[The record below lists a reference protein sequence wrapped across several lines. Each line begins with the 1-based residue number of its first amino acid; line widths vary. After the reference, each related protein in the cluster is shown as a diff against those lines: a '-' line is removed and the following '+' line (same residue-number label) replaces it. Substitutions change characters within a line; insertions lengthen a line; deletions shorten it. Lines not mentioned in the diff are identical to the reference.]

1 MTISTDDAATSGALS
16 PLKAVALGFAAMQV
30 GPCLASVPTLLLQ
43 FGGAGSWISALM
55 TLGVALLIGRAIT
68 TFASRYVVSGSLVS
82 YAEIA
87 FGSRG
92 QRMVGISLMLG
103 YLGVIAMIV
112 NDEIYYLTS
121 LLSETGF
128 PQATSLSWQ
137 CALSIVAS
145 GFSAFFAYRGPDL
158 SARVAGFLA
167 LISLPVIMVVMLLA
181 FSNHSSGFFDQF
193 NASRFDAGGIL
204 AGAVWGM
211 AIYVGFDGLTSVA
224 SDTVNPRKNVP
235 RILTYTLLLCGV
247 TWSLGSLLQYSVL
260 APHMAEIL
268 AGRTAISVLAAQ
280 AGMPGFT
287 VEFDIVVGASVVAS
301 TIAFFNF
308 AARIVA
314 TAAQDSMLPASL
326 GVIDPESHAP
336 RRAILLVGLIGA
348 VVPMLIR
355 LGGAQSPIEAITTL
369 ASIVINFWLLPYFL
383 ICVGAIVILR
393 RQSTAGFAHFAPPSA
408 GAILLILIV
417 AQSFIVREGRW
428 EMPVIAAT
436 ILGAAMALL
445 KLADRARQSQYLKM
459 HPSAESP

>member
-1 MTISTDDAATSGALS
+1 MTTSTQDTATSGALS

-87 FGSRG
+87 FGDWG
-92 QRMVGISLMLG
+92 QRVVGISLMLG

-112 NDEIYYLTS
+112 NDEIYYMTS

-128 PQATSLSWQ
+128 PQATSLPWQ
-137 CALSIVAS
+137 CALSLAAS
-145 GFSAFFAYRGPDL
+145 SFSAFFAYRGPDL
-158 SARVAGFLA
+158 SARVAGLLA
-167 LISLPVIMVVMLLA
+167 LISLPVIIVVMLLA
-181 FSNHSSGFFDQF
+181 FSNHSAGFFDQF
-193 NASRFDAGGIL
+193 NASKFNAGDVL

-260 APHMAEIL
+260 APHMSDIL
-268 AGRTAISVLAAQ
+268 AGRTAISVLATQ
-280 AGMPGFT
+280 AGLPNLT
-287 VEFDIVVGASVVAS
+287 VEFDAIVGASVIAS

-314 TAAQDSMLPASL
+314 TAAQDSMLPAAL

-336 RRAILLVGLIGA
+336 RRAILLVGVIGA
-348 VVPMLIR
+348 IVPMLIR
-355 LGGAQSPIEAITTL
+355 LGGAESPIQAITTL
-369 ASIVINFWLLPYFL
+369 GSIVINFWLLPYFL
-383 ICVGAIVILR
+383 ISIGAILILR
-393 RQSTAGFAHFAPPSA
+393 RESATGLAHFAPPAA
-408 GAILLILIV
+408 GALLLIFVV
-417 AQSFIVREGRW
+417 AQSFIAREGKW
-428 EMPVIAAT
+428 EMPVIAGA
-436 ILGAAMALL
+436 ILAVALGLL
-445 KLADRARQSQYLKM
+445 KLADRTRQSQDLRM
-459 HPSAESP
+459 HPSPE

>member
-1 MTISTDDAATSGALS
+1 MTTSTEDTASSGTLS

-55 TLGVALLIGRAIT
+55 TLGVALMIGRAIT

-87 FGSRG
+87 FGDWG
-92 QRMVGISLMLG
+92 QRVVGISLMLG

-128 PQATSLSWQ
+128 PQATSLPWQ
-137 CALSIVAS
+137 CALSLAAS

-158 SARVAGFLA
+158 SARVAGLLA
-167 LISLPVIMVVMLLA
+167 LISLPVIIVVMLLA
-181 FSNHSSGFFDQF
+181 FSNHSAGFFDQF
-193 NASRFDAGGIL
+193 NASKFDAGGIL

-260 APHMAEIL
+260 APHMNDIL

-280 AGMPGFT
+280 AGLPNLT
-287 VEFDIVVGASVVAS
+287 VEFDAIVGASVVAS

-314 TAAQDSMLPASL
+314 TAAQDSILPASL
-326 GVIDPESHAP
+326 GIIDPESHAP

-348 VVPMLIR
+348 IVPILIR
-355 LGGAQSPIEAITTL
+355 LGGAERPIEAITTL

-383 ICVGAIVILR
+383 ICIGAIVILHR
-393 RQSTAGFAHFAPPSA
+393 ESVASFAHYAPPSA
-408 GAILLILIV
+408 GALLLIFVV
-417 AQSFIVREGRW
+417 AQSFIAREGKW

-436 ILGAAMALL
+436 ILALALGLL
-445 KLADRARQSQYLKM
+445 KLADRTRQSQDLRM
-459 HPSAESP
+459 RPSPE

>member
-1 MTISTDDAATSGALS
+1 MTTSTQDTATSGALS

-87 FGSRG
+87 FGNWG
-92 QRMVGISLMLG
+92 QRVVGVSLMLG

-128 PQATSLSWQ
+128 PQATSLPWQ
-137 CALSIVAS
+137 CALSLFAS
-145 GFSAFFAYRGPDL
+145 AFSAFFAYRGPDL
-158 SARVAGFLA
+158 SARVAGLLA
-167 LISLPVIMVVMLLA
+167 LISLPVIMAVMLLA
-181 FSNHSSGFFDQF
+181 FSNHPAGFFDQF
-193 NASRFDAGGIL
+193 NTSKFDAGGIL

-247 TWSLGSLLQYSVL
+247 TWSLGSLLQYSAL
-260 APHMAEIL
+260 APHMNDIL

-280 AGMPGFT
+280 AGLPGLT
-287 VEFDIVVGASVVAS
+287 AEFDLVVGASVVAS

-326 GVIDPESHAP
+326 GIIDPESHAP
-336 RRAILLVGLIGA
+336 RRAILLVGVIGA
-348 VVPMLIR
+348 IVPMLIR
-355 LGGAQSPIEAITTL
+355 LSGAESPIEAITTL

-383 ICVGAIVILR
+383 ISLGAILILR
-393 RQSTAGFAHFAPPSA
+393 RESVASFAHLMPPAA
-408 GAILLILIV
+408 GALLLILVV
-417 AQSFIVREGRW
+417 AQNFIAREGKW
-428 EMPVIAAT
+428 HMPVIAAT
-436 ILGAAMALL
+436 ILAVALGLL
-445 KLADRARQSQYLKM
+445 KLADRTRQSQDLRM
-459 HPSAESP
+459 HPSPE